1 MLQNR
6 ASAWKTV
13 ITIGS
18 HFNGSLSSL
27 LNEVIKGMLNSTDS
41 YYGCRYVRV
50 TSLSWESFKHSDIS
64 HAGSHTL
71 SQWKK
76 TTRVGQTGWSGVHPK
91 NIRRKEPETG
101 NHIEPKQKAELMS
114 LFKKNVI
121 TSTVGFQSVITT
133 ENGTF

>member
-13 ITIGS
+13 ITIES
-18 HFNGSLSSL
+18 HFSASLSSL

-50 TSLSWESFKHSDIS
+50 TSLSRESFKHSNIS

-91 NIRRKEPETG
+91 TG

-114 LFKKNVI
+114 LFKKKTLLLLLSDFRV
-121 TSTVGFQSVITT
+121 
-133 ENGTF
+133 